1 MVADLWGALKDLPE
15 HKNLFPDIDELTTF
29 PDYRVPQIL
38 NQLNVLE
45 YSEELANIIE
55 SKKEIKAGCQIE
67 LYINKIMEKIIL
79 LFL

>member
-1 MVADLWGALKDLPE
+1 MVADIWGALKDLPV

-45 YSEELANIIE
+45 YSEELTNIIE
-55 SKKEIKAGCQIE
+55 SKKEIEAGSQIE
-67 LYINKIMEKIIL
+67 LYLIKFLN
-79 LFL
+79 LFNQR